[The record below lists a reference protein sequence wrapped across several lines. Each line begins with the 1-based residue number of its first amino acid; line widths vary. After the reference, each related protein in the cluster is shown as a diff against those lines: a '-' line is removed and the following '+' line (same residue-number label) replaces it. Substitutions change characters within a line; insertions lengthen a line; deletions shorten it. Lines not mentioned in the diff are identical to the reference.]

1 MRERI
6 RWSASIWV
14 TMIFLN
20 LLIALTLWGVLDTQ
34 LTLALLSLSLLLT
47 WAWARSSE
55 YEIVVTEKELRVG
68 RARID
73 LRLLGEI
80 TTLDSQEMKVARGVQ
95 IDPSAYL
102 AIRSWIKTGVKV
114 TIKDPR
120 DPTPYWLIS
129 SKRFRKLA
137 AAIKSAKN

>member
-6 RWSASIWV
+6 RWSFSIWV
-14 TMIFLN
+14 TAIFLN
-20 LLIALTLWGVLDTQ
+20 LLIALTLWGVLDTRP
-34 LTLALLSLSLLLT
+34 TLALLSLSLLLT
-47 WAWARSSE
+47 LAWAQSSE
-55 YEIVVTEKELRVG
+55 YEIVVNEKQLRVG
-68 RARID
+68 KARID
-73 LRLLGEI
+73 LRFVGEI
-80 TTLDSQEMKVARGVQ
+80 TALDSRQMKAARGVE

-114 TIKDPR
+114 TINDPR

-137 AAIKSAKN
+137 AAISAEKN